1 MTLLTV
7 FFLGS
12 LHGPEC
18 AEVARQR
25 PRGGQQPSQARV
37 LRTCASSS
45 AESRSSPRA
54 FSPRSAQRSALSPGP
69 ASPLGS
75 VPWGMRG
82 EWTGDPTLDPCAP
95 SSERTGAWE
104 GRKAPAMRSNAER
117 GVHTDRSAL
126 PGGTEVK
133 SQLQRGKRLPRA
145 GLTSVSCG
153 VFSETSPKAY
163 FQRGAEPLL
172 ETQSVHQM
180 WQAVTD
186 GKSPLCSRPASRSS
200 QGKM

>member
-1 MTLLTV
+1 MAGFFPFSPPPPPASSTVSPSLEMTLLTV

-25 PRGGQQPSQARV
+25 PRGGRSPAPSR
-37 LRTCASSS
+37 
-45 AESRSSPRA
+45 RSSPRA
-54 FSPRSAQRSALSPGP
+54 FSPRSAQRSAR
-69 ASPLGS
+69 GS
-75 VPWGMRG
+75 HRPWGACPEGCGVNGRETQPLLVRVLPVPNVRAPGRAGRLLLRG
-82 EWTGDPTLDPCAP
+82 VNGL
-95 SSERTGAWE
+95 SH
-104 GRKAPAMRSNAER
+104 AER
-117 GVHTDRSAL
+117 GVNTDRSAL

-163 FQRGAEPLL
+163 SKGE
-172 ETQSVHQM
+172 QSHCL
-180 WQAVTD
+180 
-186 GKSPLCSRPASRSS
+186 KHS
-200 QGKM
+200 QSIKCDRQ

>member
-1 MTLLTV
+1 MLKSP
-7 FFLGS
+7 GS
-12 LHGPEC
+12 
-18 AEVARQR
+18 AREE
-25 PRGGQQPSQARV
+25 GSN
-37 LRTCASSS
+37 LRRRASS
-45 AESRSSPRA
+45 APAPPPARSRGPHPAPSPLA
-54 FSPRSAQRSALSPGP
+54 PLSAQRSALSPGP

-104 GRKAPAMRSNAER
+104 GRKAPAMRSNGPSHAER
-117 GVHTDRSAL
+117 GVNTDR
-126 PGGTEVK
+126 TEVK